1 MEIISILIYNLIVM
15 KRIVDEIFAQNS
27 YVINVDDK
35 IVIVDPGY
43 NYEMIKAH
51 LITENLKPDMILLTH
66 FHFDHVASVD
76 VLAEDYNIKAHIHED
91 DYSYLIR
98 DTGAELLG
106 FAKVSVKEEN
116 VVSFRDTIEG
126 LPSFKVHHL
135 PGHSEGSCIFEIENQ
150 YFTGDILFQY
160 GTGRVDLPGS
170 NPDDM
175 EATLKAVRNMNKD
188 YPIHPGHGEECKLGE
203 TSIF

>member
-1 MEIISILIYNLIVM
+1 M
-15 KRIVDEIFAQNS
+15 KKIVDEIFAQNS

-35 IVIVDPGY
+35 VVIIDPGY
-43 NYEMIKAH
+43 NYELIKAH
-51 LITENLKPDMILLTH
+51 LITENIKPDMILLTH
-66 FHFDHVASVD
+66 FHFDHVACVD
-76 VLAEDYNIKAHIHED
+76 VLAEDYNIKAYIHED
-91 DYSYLIR
+91 DYSYLLR

-116 VVSFRDTIEG
+116 VVTFGTSIAE
-126 LPSFKVHHL
+126 LPSVKVHNL

-150 YFTGDILFQY
+150 YFTGDIVFKD

-175 EATLKAVRNMNKD
+175 EVTLKTVKAMNKD
-188 YPIHPGHGEECKLGE
+188 YVIHPGHGDECKLKD
-203 TSIF
+203 TMLF